1 MIFLKRA
8 VINQDELFVTLPPY
22 SEVKSNQIQPMKEKS
37 KETRRTFIK
46 KSAGAAALLSMPTII
61 SASSFGSAD
70 KVRIA
75 VLGVNGRGTSHIG
88 GFMSQPDSEV
98 VCLCDCDL
106 NVLGKRADEFDK
118 KYGKKVG
125 RQQDLRK
132 VLEDKSIDA
141 VSIAM
146 PNHWHSLAT
155 IWACQAGKDVYV
167 EKPGSHNIY
176 EGRKMVEAAKKYDRI
191 VQHGV
196 QLRSSVAVQEA
207 IKHLRDGL
215 IGNVYMARGLV
226 FRERGDI
233 GKKGPGTIPQGLD
246 YDLWTGPAAML
257 PYSADW
263 VHYNWH
269 WQWNYGNGDV
279 GNQGIH
285 ETDLCMWGLNVGLP
299 EVITA
304 GGGKFLFDDAKQT
317 PEVLAS
323 TYLYPKEKKIIEFEV
338 RPWHTNLEN
347 GAGVGN
353 IFYGSEGYLVVY
365 NYERYESFIG
375 KSRKAGPSRNEGGD
389 HYANFIKAVRAHDKS
404 ILNAPVETAHLAS
417 GLAHL
422 GNIAYRTGRTLNF
435 DPAKEKFINDDEANA
450 LLTRPPR
457 SPYVVPDKV

>member
-1 MIFLKRA
+1 M
-8 VINQDELFVTLPPY
+8 
-22 SEVKSNQIQPMKEKS
+22 MKEKA
-37 KETRRTFIK
+37 KESRREFIR
-46 KSAGAAALLSMPTII
+46 KSAGAAALLSMPVII
-61 SASSFGSAD
+61 PSRAFGSAD
-70 KVRIA
+70 KVRVA
-75 VLGVNGRGTSHIG
+75 VLGVNGRGTNHID
-88 GFMSQPDSEV
+88 GFMKQPDAEV
-98 VCLCDCDL
+98 VCLCDPDL
-106 NVLGKRADEFDK
+106 NVLGKRAQEFEK
-118 KYGKKVG
+118 EFGRKVAQ
-125 RQQDLRK
+125 QQDLRR
-132 VLEDKSIDA
+132 VFDDKSIDA
-141 VSIAM
+141 VSIAT

-176 EGRKMVEAAKKYDRI
+176 EGRKMVEAAAKYDRI

-226 FRERGDI
+226 FRWRDDI
-233 GKKGPGTIPQGLD
+233 GRKGPGKVPAGLD
-246 YDLWTGPAAML
+246 YDLWTGPAAMQ
-257 PYSADW
+257 PFSEDW

-304 GGGKFLFDDAKQT
+304 GGGKFLFDDAKET
-317 PEVLAS
+317 PELLAT
-323 TYLYPKEKKIIEFEV
+323 TYLYPKEKKMIEFEV
-338 RPWHTNLEN
+338 RPWITNLEN

-365 NYERYESFIG
+365 NYDRYESFLG
-375 KSRKAGPSRNEGGD
+375 KDKKPGPSGKQGGD

-435 DPAKEKFINDDEANA
+435 DPAKEKFINDPEADKY
-450 LLTRPPR
+450 LSRPSRKPFAV
-457 SPYVVPDKV
+457 PEVV

>member
-1 MIFLKRA
+1 
-8 VINQDELFVTLPPY
+8 
-22 SEVKSNQIQPMKEKS
+22 MKEKK
-37 KETRRTFIK
+37 KESRREFIR
-46 KSAGAAALLSMPTII
+46 KSAGAAALLSFPTII
-61 SASSFGSAD
+61 PANVFGANE
-70 KVRIA
+70 KVRVA
-75 VLGVNGRGTSHIG
+75 VLGVNGRGTSHIE
-88 GFMSQPDSEV
+88 GFMEQPDAEV
-98 VCLCDCDL
+98 VCLCDPDL
-106 NVLGKRADEFDK
+106 NVLGKRAKEFEA
-118 KYGKKVG
+118 KYGKKVME
-125 RQQDLRK
+125 QQDLRK
-132 VLEDKSIDA
+132 VFEDKSIDA
-141 VSIAM
+141 VSVAT

-167 EKPGSHNIY
+167 EKPGSHNIH
-176 EGRKMVEAAKKYDRI
+176 EGRKMVEAANKYDRI

-226 FRERGDI
+226 FRWRGDI

-257 PYSADW
+257 PYSEDW

-317 PEVLAS
+317 PEVLAT
-323 TYLYPKEKKIIEFEV
+323 TYYYPKEKKIIEFEV
-338 RPWHTNLEN
+338 RPWITNQEN
-347 GAGVGN
+347 GVDVGN
-353 IFYGSEGYLVVY
+353 IFYGSEGYLAVY
-365 NYERYESFIG
+365 NYDRYESFLG
-375 KSRKAGPSRNEGGD
+375 RNKKPGPSKREGGD

-422 GNIAYRTGRTLNF
+422 GNIVYRTGRTLYF
-435 DPAKEKFINDDEANA
+435 DPVTEKFVKDKQADKY
-450 LLTRPPR
+450 LTRPPR
-457 SPYVVPDKV
+457 KPFVVPDEV